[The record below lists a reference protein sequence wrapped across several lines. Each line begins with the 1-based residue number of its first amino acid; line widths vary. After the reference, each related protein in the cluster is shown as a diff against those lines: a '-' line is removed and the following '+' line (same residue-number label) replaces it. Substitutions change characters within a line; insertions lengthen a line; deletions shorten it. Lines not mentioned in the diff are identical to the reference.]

1 MKDALLIIRDQL
13 TMGYKLSFA
22 EAMLLQQAID
32 VAVNHVG
39 DSAEKVEPVS
49 EPCKLGSDLADAV
62 NRLLNSDGSRGTFSA
77 VQRYDALQE
86 VERLLAAAPTPTK

>member
-32 VAVNHVG
+32 VAVSHVG
-39 DSAEKVEPVS
+39 DSAGKVPDGYKLVPIEPTP
-49 EPCKLGSDLADAV
+49 EMIAATEIDGDEYYFESDEAAETWMA
-62 NRLLNSDGSRGTFSA
+62 NKFKA
-77 VQRYDALQE
+77 M
-86 VERLLAAAPTPTK
+86 LAAAPIPTK